1 VVVDITP
8 VARSTFGAIAD
19 PHAYGSLFV
28 GGVTAPVGLPA
39 NAAWSVFG
47 NSTKAVDSNSLS
59 LRKVNDPALVGIRNI
74 N

>member
-1 VVVDITP
+1 MVEDISA
-8 VARSTFGAIAD
+8 VARRAFGAIANS
-19 PHAYGSLFV
+19 HANGGLFV

-39 NAAWSVFG
+39 NAAWSIFG

-59 LRKVNDPALVGIRNI
+59 LREVDDSALVGKRNM